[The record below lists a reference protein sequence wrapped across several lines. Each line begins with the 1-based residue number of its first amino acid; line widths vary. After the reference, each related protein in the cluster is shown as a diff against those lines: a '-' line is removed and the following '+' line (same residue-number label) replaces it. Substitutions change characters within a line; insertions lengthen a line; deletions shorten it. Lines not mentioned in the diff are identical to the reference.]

1 MGQHVDLIIMDEFGY
16 MGDVKMSFE
25 EEIKK
30 AGFKLAELKE
40 AFIIEEIRPFIED
53 ESLKQ
58 SLRVR
63 LKSNHDAVNEYK
75 QKIREAYT
83 LLKESLGKDFFDI
96 TRSPYARAMIEFEK
110 GLGLE

>member
-63 LKSNHDAVNEYK
+63 LKSNHDAVNEYR
-75 QKIREAYT
+75 QKVKKIVDEFIAKYSWDIA
-83 LLKESLGKDFFDI
+83 LKELK
-96 TRSPYARAMIEFEK
+96 RE
-110 GLGLE
+110 LGLE